1 MITSAASAPVPL
13 PLCPPYPPYPPH
25 PPVRARSRGI
35 VVAAVVA
42 ALIFLLAGGSATA
55 WWLTRSDDGSPLA
68 GRPRVTDG
76 AAGIS
81 YAIPEGWDTGG
92 KHLIDAFTSSI
103 GKKHAEGTGGGAVL
117 AGKAGDVP
125 EQGLKR
131 AAEQAARSN
140 AEFFYPDGSSTL
152 EETRPTTV
160 SGRPA
165 HTVALKVND
174 GKGAIGHLRMT
185 VIAAHEGR
193 GAFLLGI
200 TQPADPAARQEV
212 DAVLESASVT

>member
-1 MITSAASAPVPL
+1 MITPAPVPL
-13 PLCPPYPPYPPH
+13 PPYPPYPP
-25 PPVRARSRGI
+25 VRPRNRGI

-42 ALIFLLAGGSATA
+42 ALVLLLAGGSAAA
-55 WWLTRSDDGSPLA
+55 WWLTRSEDTSPFA
-68 GRPRVTDG
+68 GRPRVTDD

-81 YAIPEGWDTGG
+81 YAIPKGWDTSR
-92 KHLIDAFTSSI
+92 KRLIDAFTSSI
-103 GKKHAEGTGGGAVL
+103 GAQRAEGAGGGVVL

-125 EQGLKR
+125 EQGLR
-131 AAEQAARSN
+131 RTTERAARSN

-174 GKGAIGHLRMT
+174 GKGATVHLRMT
-185 VIAAHEGR
+185 VIAAHAGR

-200 TQPADPAARQEV
+200 TQSADPAARQEI

>member
-1 MITSAASAPVPL
+1 MITSAPAGPPQPPAPVPF
-13 PLCPPYPPYPPH
+13 PPYPPH
-25 PPVRARSRGI
+25 PPVRARDRRI

-42 ALIFLLAGGSATA
+42 ALVLLLAGGSAAA
-55 WWLTRSDDGSPLA
+55 WWLTRGEDGSPFA

-81 YAIPEGWDTGG
+81 YAIPEGWETSR
-92 KHLIDAFTSSI
+92 KRLIDAFTSSI
-103 GKKHAEGTGGGAVL
+103 GTKRAEGTGGVVL

-131 AAEQAARSN
+131 TAERAARSN
-140 AEFFYPDGSSTL
+140 AEFFYPDGGSTL

-165 HTVALKVND
+165 HTVALRVND
-174 GKGAIGHLRMT
+174 GKGATVHLRMT

-200 TQPADPAARQEV
+200 TQSADPAARQEI
-212 DAVLESASVT
+212 DAVLASASVT